1 MFDIEKI
8 TNKITLTRGDSA
20 ELEVVLSDELSA
32 TYEMQESDCLIFT
45 MKKSFD
51 DTVIALKKKVIGT
64 NIFNFVPAD
73 TKKLSFGKYYY
84 DIQLET
90 ASGEVYTVIP
100 SSEFVVG
107 EEISE

>member
-1 MFDIEKI
+1 MFNIEKI

-20 ELEVVLSDELSA
+20 ELEVVLSDELGA
-32 TYEMQESDCLIFT
+32 TYEMQETDCLTFT
-45 MKKSFD
+45 MKKILD
-51 DTVIALKKKVIGT
+51 ATAIELKKTVLGT

-84 DIQLET
+84 DIQLKT
-90 ASGEVYTVIP
+90 ASDEVYTVIP